1 MSRQASSVRITV
13 AVSLAAL
20 VIGAG
25 TMTAASAAANAPVGP
40 HQYFSATVNGSSGDA
55 GRVAIWMACYGPIQP
70 GQTGHPV
77 RGQTVGVKLVPVP
90 SSDTSPLGY
99 TGNRATSIGAFFG
112 APPPATPSGGS
123 YVRFTSYGTKAIPT
137 SLVLP
142 CSGTGQVTSVPL
154 PLDPSAHSIAVP
166 VSFVGQP

>member
-1 MSRQASSVRITV
+1 VSRRASSARITV

-20 VIGAG
+20 IIAAG
-25 TMTAASAAANAPVGP
+25 TMTASGAANAPVGP
-40 HQYFSATVNGSSGDA
+40 HQYFSATVNGSNGDA

-77 RGQTVGVKLVPVP
+77 RGQTVGVRLVPVP
-90 SSDTSPLGY
+90 STDTSPLGY

-112 APPPATPSGGS
+112 APQPATPSGTS
-123 YVRFTSYGTKAIPT
+123 YVQFTSYGTKAIPT
-137 SLVLP
+137 SLLLP
-142 CSGTGQVTSVPL
+142 CSGTGQVTFVPL
-154 PLDPSAHSIAVP
+154 PLDHSAHSIAVP